1 MFSGLCVAYLVHS
14 LGDSGEVSPG
24 VERWECVGTSAC
36 DGCLPCRNG
45 SGSGRLLSHDLHHS
59 GSQKQKNLKFRFC
72 SFFVDSIISLNQN
85 ASDLLSQPKRL
96 LSSSSSSLSLLL
108 LFLPLWS
115 VRFSRLKAVLLTFL
129 FFKEKKNSLSLSFLF
144 SSLLFSLM
152 YFLFENRYFCRGR
165 VCRDCV
171 LMVSSSNEI

>member
-96 LSSSSSSLSLLL
+96 LSLLL
-108 LFLPLWS
+108 LLS
-115 VRFSRLKAVLLTFL
+115 L
-129 FFKEKKNSLSLSFLF
+129 FFF
-144 SSLLFSLM
+144 SS
-152 YFLFENRYFCRGR
+152 CRSGPFDFR
-165 VCRDCV
+165 V
-171 LMVSSSNEI
+171 